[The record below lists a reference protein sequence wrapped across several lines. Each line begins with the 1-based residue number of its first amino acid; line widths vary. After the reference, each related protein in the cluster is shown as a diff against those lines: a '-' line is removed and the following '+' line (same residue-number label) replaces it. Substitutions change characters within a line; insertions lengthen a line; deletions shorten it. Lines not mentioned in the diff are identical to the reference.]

1 MIVFRGRALE
11 LLRTD
16 LRLVKRRAGGK
27 GSGRDAAADPPPRPP
42 PSAVAKADQNYI
54 ISAMST
60 VAEIESAIEKLS
72 PQEQRELAAW
82 YEERQ
87 ALLNASDMLFQA
99 YDNEEQAG

>member
-1 MIVFRGRALE
+1 
-11 LLRTD
+11 
-16 LRLVKRRAGGK
+16 
-27 GSGRDAAADPPPRPP
+27 
-42 PSAVAKADQNYI
+42 
-54 ISAMST
+54 MST

-99 YDNEEQAG
+99 YDHEEQAG

>member
-1 MIVFRGRALE
+1 MVRS
-11 LLRTD
+11 
-16 LRLVKRRAGGK
+16 
-27 GSGRDAAADPPPRPP
+27 SGPTASAV
-42 PSAVAKADQNYI
+42 PSAVANAGGNRI
-54 ISAMST
+54 VSGMST

-99 YDNEEQAG
+99 YDNEEQAR